1 MQVSK
6 WNIEAETGY
15 KPQTTFWEDFS
26 IADRFGLD
34 AIRDTYQR
42 SMESWKTNHIY
53 LTELVMVLNWKC
65 WQHNSIDGHQ
75 AFMELYS
82 DLFYECREYAL
93 DHLTGEELNYFLR
106 TTD

>member
-34 AIRDTYQR
+34 ALRDTYQR
-42 SMESWKTNHIY
+42 S
-53 LTELVMVLNWKC
+53 
-65 WQHNSIDGHQ
+65 
-75 AFMELYS
+75 MELYS

-93 DHLTGEELNYFLR
+93 YHLTGEELNYFLR